1 MIEIID
7 NFLPEEIFSEI
18 KNYLYSRKT
27 PWFFI
32 DKITQS
38 DSSLDDYQFVHGVY
52 GANGPTDDIL
62 FNMLKP
68 CFDKL
73 RVDHIT
79 RIKANLSTR
88 TEVISRRS
96 FHVDIP
102 HQALNG
108 MDKKTFVEK
117 YRTSVYYINTNDGGT
132 VFEES
137 GEKVNSV
144 ANRMITFDPTLK
156 HAGTTCTNEKSRVV
170 INFNYKIKETEEQTR
185 SKWSY

>member
-27 PWFFI
+27 PWFFN
-32 DKITQS
+32 DRITQS
-38 DSSLDDYQFVHGVY
+38 DDSLNDYQFVHQVY
-52 GANGPTDDIL
+52 GASGVYDDI
-62 FNMLKP
+62 FFKKLKP
-68 CFDKL
+68 CLDKL
-73 RVDHIT
+73 NSDHVL
-79 RIKANLSTR
+79 RIKANLGTR
-88 TEVISRRS
+88 TEEISRRS
-96 FHVDIP
+96 FHVDIS
-102 HQALNG
+102 HQMLNG

-137 GEKVNSV
+137 GERVNSV

-170 INFNYKIKETEEQTR
+170 INFNYKIKETEEQIR